1 MTAIKKPTKS
11 LDEEWMSFISATNSS
26 SSDDEPDET
35 IIDRDDKHRN
45 ENNAE
50 EAVELCVIP
59 HLNSST
65 ELYISTKSKIAYL
78 NQPINLTKA
87 FWGIKIMPY
96 ALPMNG
102 VIKKQMKFNSDT
114 IEDVDFLKENLKNEN
129 YIEEHVIVSINNPTG
144 RIKFKDTRKIS
155 VGVSKKDLLS
165 FRCKKKSAFYNC
177 LVMILRLKIGEGFK
191 EFHVKVFNTG
201 KLETPGVQTEQIYEL
216 VLLNVVEIL
225 IPFIE
230 TDIPLEYTKKSDTV
244 LVNSN
249 FNCGYYINRE
259 VCVTLLKYK
268 YNIQCIYD
276 PCSYPGVQCKF
287 FYNRDKN
294 IKEQTG
300 SQVSTSDFE
309 KYKNIVSVSFMIFR
323 TGSVLIVGMCEDE
336 ILYCIYEFLKNLF
349 VVEFRTIHQSIKE
362 DEIVIIYKKKSNRRK
377 IIDVYTNIE

>member
-11 LDEEWMSFISATNSS
+11 LDDEWMSFMCATNSS

-35 IIDRDDKHRN
+35 IIDREKQRN
-45 ENNAE
+45 ENNTE
-50 EAVELCVIP
+50 ESVERCVTP

-78 NQPINLTKA
+78 NQPINLTRA
-87 FWGIKIMPY
+87 FWGVKIIAY

-114 IEDVDFLKENLKNEN
+114 IEDVDILKENLKNEN
-129 YIEEHVIVSINNPTG
+129 YIEEHVMVSINNPTG

-155 VGVSKKDLLS
+155 IGVSKKDLLS

-177 LVMILRLKIGEGFK
+177 FVMILRLKIEECFK

-201 KLETPGVQTEQIYEL
+201 KMEIPGVQTEQIYEL
-216 VLLNVVEIL
+216 VLLNVAEIL
-225 IPFIE
+225 KPFIE

-276 PCSYPGVQCKF
+276 PCSYPGIQCKF
-287 FYNRDKN
+287 FYNRDRN

-300 SQVSTSDFE
+300 SQVSKSDFE
-309 KYKNIVSVSFMIFR
+309 KYKNIVTVSFMVFR
-323 TGSVLIVGMCEDE
+323 TGSVLIVGMCDDE
-336 ILYCIYEFLKNLF
+336 ILYCIYEFLKNIF
-349 VVEFRTIHQSIKE
+349 IIEFETIHQSIKE
-362 DEIVIIYKKKSNRRK
+362 DETINKYKKKSNRRK
-377 IIDVYTNIE
+377 IVDIYTDIL

>member
-11 LDEEWMSFISATNSS
+11 LDDEWLSFMCATNSS

-35 IIDRDDKHRN
+35 IIDREKQRN
-45 ENNAE
+45 ENNTE
-50 EAVELCVIP
+50 ESVERCVTP

-78 NQPINLTKA
+78 NQPINLTRA
-87 FWGIKIMPY
+87 FWGVKIIAY

-114 IEDVDFLKENLKNEN
+114 IEDVDILKENLKNEN
-129 YIEEHVIVSINNPTG
+129 YIEEHVMVSINNPTG

-155 VGVSKKDLLS
+155 IGVSKKDLLS

-177 LVMILRLKIGEGFK
+177 FVMILRLKIEECFK

-201 KLETPGVQTEQIYEL
+201 KMEIPGVQTEQIYEL
-216 VLLNVVEIL
+216 VLLNVAEIL
-225 IPFIE
+225 KPFIE

-276 PCSYPGVQCKF
+276 PCSYPGIQCKF

-300 SQVSTSDFE
+300 SQVSKSDFE
-309 KYKNIVSVSFMIFR
+309 KYKNIVTVSFMVFR
-323 TGSVLIVGMCEDE
+323 TGSVLIVGMCDDE
-336 ILYCIYEFLKNLF
+336 ILYCIYEFLKNIF
-349 VVEFRTIHQSIKE
+349 IIEFETIHQSIKE
-362 DEIVIIYKKKSNRRK
+362 DETINKYKKKSNRRK
-377 IIDVYTNIE
+377 IVDIYTDIL

>member
-1 MTAIKKPTKS
+1 MTAIKKTTKS
-11 LDEEWMSFISATNSS
+11 LNDEWMSFMYATNSS

-35 IIDRDDKHRN
+35 IIDREKQRN
-45 ENNAE
+45 ENNTE
-50 EAVELCVIP
+50 ESVERCVTP

-78 NQPINLTKA
+78 NQPINLTRA
-87 FWGIKIMPY
+87 FWGVKIIAY

-114 IEDVDFLKENLKNEN
+114 IEDVDILKENLKNEN
-129 YIEEHVIVSINNPTG
+129 YIEEHVMVSINNPTG

-155 VGVSKKDLLS
+155 IGVSKKDLLS

-177 LVMILRLKIGEGFK
+177 FVMILRLKIEECFK

-201 KLETPGVQTEQIYEL
+201 KMEIPGVQTEQIYEL
-216 VLLNVVEIL
+216 VLLNVAEIL
-225 IPFIE
+225 KPFIE

-276 PCSYPGVQCKF
+276 PCSYPGIQCKF
-287 FYNRDKN
+287 FYNRDRN

-300 SQVSTSDFE
+300 SQVSKSDFE
-309 KYKNIVSVSFMIFR
+309 KYKNIVTVSFMVFR
-323 TGSVLIVGMCEDE
+323 TGSVLIVGMCDDE
-336 ILYCIYEFLKNLF
+336 ILYCIYEFLKNMF
-349 VVEFRTIHQSIKE
+349 IIEFETIHQSIKE
-362 DEIVIIYKKKSNRRK
+362 DETINKYKKKSNRRK
-377 IIDVYTNIE
+377 IVDIYTDI

>member
-1 MTAIKKPTKS
+1 MTAIKKTTKS
-11 LDEEWMSFISATNSS
+11 LNDEWMSFMYATNSS

-35 IIDRDDKHRN
+35 IIDREKQRN
-45 ENNAE
+45 ENNTE
-50 EAVELCVIP
+50 ESVERCVTP

-78 NQPINLTKA
+78 NQPINLTRA
-87 FWGIKIMPY
+87 FWGVKIIAY

-114 IEDVDFLKENLKNEN
+114 IEDVDILKENLKNEN
-129 YIEEHVIVSINNPTG
+129 YIEEHVMVSINNPTG

-155 VGVSKKDLLS
+155 IGVSKKDLLS

-177 LVMILRLKIGEGFK
+177 FVMILRLKIEECFK

-201 KLETPGVQTEQIYEL
+201 KMEIPGVQTEQIYEL
-216 VLLNVVEIL
+216 VLLNVAEIL
-225 IPFIE
+225 KPFIE

-287 FYNRDKN
+287 FYNRDRN

-300 SQVSTSDFE
+300 SQVSKSDFE
-309 KYKNIVSVSFMIFR
+309 KYKNIVTVSFMVFR
-323 TGSVLIVGMCEDE
+323 TGSVLIVGMCDDE
-336 ILYCIYEFLKNLF
+336 ILYCIYEFLKNMF
-349 VVEFRTIHQSIKE
+349 IIEFETIHQSIKE
-362 DEIVIIYKKKSNRRK
+362 DETINKYKKKSNRRK
-377 IIDVYTNIE
+377 IVDIYTDI